1 MVICGTVDIDRNL
14 ILYKMEANEKIV
26 KEKEVIHEDHKK
38 NYATKGEALGI
49 GIPALVLG
57 GAAAL
62 GLWGG
67 RSRGLGFGSGS
78 PENVNINTNSGGG
91 APTAFDAW
99 EKSCDDAI
107 SLTNAMWRMK
117 VSTMGSMSSAREVD
131 VNEKFG
137 LYKATRDL
145 YDNTQDKLNE
155 ATFGLYRGQRDLYDT
170 LNERYNAKFCELD
183 KKLYGM
189 EIANMYQNEII
200 KMSMEGVLGKAI
212 NYADRLDCRNIKG
225 ILCLPN
231 TPTVTGFL
239 NPCACNS
246 NFSGGAA

>member
-1 MVICGTVDIDRNL
+1 
-14 ILYKMEANEKIV
+14 MEATEKII
-26 KEKEVIHEDHKK
+26 KEKEVVHEDHKK

-62 GLWGG
+62 GLWSSRG
-67 RSRGLGFGSGS
+67 RSFGGGSG

-91 APTAFDAW
+91 NAAPTAFEAW
-99 EKSCDDAI
+99 EKGCEEALA
-107 SLTNAMWRMK
+107 LTNTIWGLK
-117 VSTMGSMSSAREVD
+117 VNTMTQMYNHRDTD
-131 VNEKFG
+131 VSEKFG
-137 LYKATRDL
+137 LWKSQVDGDFGNYKATRDL
-145 YDNTQDKLNE
+145 YDNMNDKLNT
-155 ATFGLYRGQRDLYDT
+155 AAFGLYRGQRDLYDT

-189 EIANMYQNEII
+189 EVANMYQNKII
-200 KMSMEGVLGKAI
+200 QMSMENVLGKAMT
-212 NYADRLDCRNIKG
+212 YADRLDCRNIKG

-239 NPCACNS
+239 NPCSCNS
-246 NFSGGAA
+246 NFGSGAA